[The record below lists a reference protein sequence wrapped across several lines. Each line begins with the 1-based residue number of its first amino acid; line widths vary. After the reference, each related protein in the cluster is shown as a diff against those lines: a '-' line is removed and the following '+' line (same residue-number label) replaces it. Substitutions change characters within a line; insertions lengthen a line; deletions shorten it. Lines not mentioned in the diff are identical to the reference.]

1 MDVNAVIKQIKNREY
16 RPIYLLHG
24 EEPYFIDRVSDQI
37 EHSVLNDAQKG
48 FDQTVLYGKDTDF
61 MTIVNICKRYPMMS
75 DHQVVIV
82 KEAHALKWKDDE
94 PLQKYLEQVTP
105 TTILVLAHKYS
116 SFDKR
121 KKTYKLAD
129 KAGIVIESKKLYDD
143 KVAPWVIQ
151 QFGTANRKIHPQA
164 AGMMAEYL
172 GTDLSKVANEIE
184 KLLLNVDPQREITP
198 EDIERNIGISKDFN
212 VFELNTALAKR
223 NSFKAYQIVDYFAAN
238 PKNNPTPVVIGA
250 LGTYFTKVLKYHYLP
265 DKSSQGAARELG
277 VHPFFVQEYEI
288 AARNYNRR
296 KAFQAIQVI
305 SEYDLK
311 SKGVN
316 VGPNLSQ
323 ADLLKEMIYKI
334 LN

>member
-1 MDVNAVIKQIKNREY
+1 MDVSTVLKQIKNREY
-16 RPIYLLHG
+16 KPVYLLHG
-24 EEPYFIDRVSDQI
+24 EEPYFIDLVSDQI

-61 MTIVNICKRYPMMS
+61 TTIVNICKRYPMMG
-75 DHQVVIV
+75 DYQVVIV

-94 PLQKYLEQVTP
+94 PLQKYLEHATP

-143 KVAPWVIQ
+143 KVAPWIIQ
-151 QFGTANRKIHPQA
+151 QFSASKRKIHPQA

-172 GTDLSKVANEIE
+172 GADLSKVANEIE
-184 KLLLNVDPQREITP
+184 KLLLNVRPDQEITP

-212 VFELNTALAKR
+212 VFELNTALAKK
-223 NSFKAYQIVDYFAAN
+223 NAFKAYQIVNYFAAN
-238 PKNNPTPVVIGA
+238 PKTNPTPVVIGSLA
-250 LGTYFTKVLKYHYLP
+250 TYFTKVLKYHYLP
-265 DKSSQGAARELG
+265 NKSGPTAAKELG

-296 KAFQAIQVI
+296 KTFQVIQVI

-316 VGPNLSQ
+316 VGANLSQ
-323 ADLLKEMIYKI
+323 ADLLKEMVYKI